1 MQEEAMERASVTLKR
16 TMGRLNVVY
25 KQAQSNHLL
34 FLVLFAIVLFIG
46 IYIIAKVYRLG
57 RRIIG

>member
-1 MQEEAMERASVTLKR
+1 MEKASIALKR

-34 FLVLFAIVLFIG
+34 ALVIFAIFLFIG
-46 IYIIAKVYRLG
+46 IYVIAKIYRLG
-57 RRIIG
+57 RHIIG

>member
-1 MQEEAMERASVTLKR
+1 MERASVTLKR

-57 RRIIG
+57 RHIIG